1 MSASRQHFG
10 AALSAESLR
19 LLWPQATQ
27 KWPSTAE
34 TGKMEVVKHA
44 ACSTNISRLEP
55 IISARTSFK
64 GSFGMTRLGRAI
76 AAYQQKFD
84 LENQV
89 MAKEIGVAA
98 STLSRIK
105 AGTMPDAR
113 GMAKIML
120 WLSEDC

>member
-1 MSASRQHFG
+1 
-10 AALSAESLR
+10 
-19 LLWPQATQ
+19 
-27 KWPSTAE
+27 
-34 TGKMEVVKHA
+34 
-44 ACSTNISRLEP
+44 
-55 IISARTSFK
+55 
-64 GSFGMTRLGRAI
+64 MTRLGRAI